1 MSVAEARPIVEA
13 ALKAEGFGVLTEI
26 DVAATMKA
34 KLGIDGAPYLILG
47 ACNPPLAHR
56 ALEAEPSAGALLPCN
71 VVIREQDGQTIVEA
85 MDPAA
90 VLGVVQPAPRHRVIS
105 FGVQLMGSY
114 LSQKPTSTGGAHRVV
129 VFSSPTC
136 VWCTRAKTYLRSRS
150 VPFRDVD
157 VSRDPAA
164 ARDLVRRTGQM
175 GVPVIE
181 IDGRPIVGFDQAR
194 IDSALGLR
202 AN

>member
-1 MSVAEARPIVEA
+1 MS
-13 ALKAEGFGVLTEI
+13 
-26 DVAATMKA
+26 
-34 KLGIDGAPYLILG
+34 
-47 ACNPPLAHR
+47 
-56 ALEAEPSAGALLPCN
+56 
-71 VVIREQDGQTIVEA
+71 
-85 MDPAA
+85 
-90 VLGVVQPAPRHRVIS
+90 
-105 FGVQLMGSY
+105 SY
-114 LSQKPTSTGGAHRVV
+114 LSHKPTSTGGAHRVI

-136 VWCTRAKTYLRSRS
+136 AWCTRAKTYLRTRG
-150 VPFRDVD
+150 VPFRDGD

-181 IDGRPIVGFDQAR
+181 IDGKPIVGFDQAR